1 MSRTGLRLA
10 GLLVLAIPLPAAAQ
24 MRPVQP
30 VTVPSVVPLLARVC
44 LPVAAGRPVEAGI
57 AAAKSQGFALTGRQ
71 GSLATLEQDDM
82 VINLAPAS
90 CELTLNNARSAS
102 FPHVD
107 HELTGWL
114 PRLGRY
120 WAGAIEADA
129 AGFNARK
136 FRAGGHTVLVW
147 EVTDEGERSLN
158 ISIGK

>member
-1 MSRTGLRLA
+1 MRRTDFVLILTACMMPALA
-10 GLLVLAIPLPAAAQ
+10 SAQ

-30 VTVPSVVPLLARVC
+30 VTVPNIVPLLTKVC
-44 LPVAAGRPVEAGI
+44 LPVAAGSPVEAAI
-57 AAAKSQGFALTGRQ
+57 AAARSLGFGLAARQ
-71 GSLATLEQDDM
+71 GALVTLEGDDM

-90 CELTLNNARSAS
+90 CQLTLNNARSAT

-147 EVTDEGERSLN
+147 EMTDEGERSLN
-158 ISIGK
+158 VSIGK